1 MICVSFGREMGIGAF
16 LRDGE
21 RVKGDYLPSIT
32 PLMTA
37 SQWKSGA
44 LWPMRTFPSMD
55 ILICFSLNSTL
66 TSSFHVRINT

>member
-1 MICVSFGREMGIGAF
+1 MGRIVNNVVIIG
-16 LRDGE
+16 DG
-21 RVKGDYLPSIT
+21 PSIT

-55 ILICFSLNSTL
+55 ILTWLSVELSAEDL
-66 TSSFHVRINT
+66 